1 MRVFISKV
9 FVLFV
14 IIFSITTKFVKTQY
28 DYEIDLSESG
38 EEVKNFWY
46 STGKIVFNYS
56 TKYRYILCFWHQKTF
71 LKYNLYVS
79 KMNEEKKI

>member
-1 MRVFISKV
+1 MRVFIYKV

-14 IIFSITTKFVKTQY
+14 TIFSITTKFVETQY

-46 STGKIVFNYS
+46 STGKIVLN
-56 TKYRYILCFWHQKTF
+56 
-71 LKYNLYVS
+71 
-79 KMNEEKKI
+79 